1 MLTNIF
7 TDWGTD
13 IKRNQIPKI
22 LGGVGPLHSVR
33 QLRKSIKIPF
43 SFKLSLVSG
52 FVELFNAPVEAYK
65 RDGRVLRGV
74 KRGASAFSNST
85 AVAALELSSKFF
97 DWIDFTA
104 SFTHDFVRNSV
115 FAVNL

>member
-1 MLTNIF
+1 M
-7 TDWGTD
+7 
-13 IKRNQIPKI
+13 
-22 LGGVGPLHSVR
+22 
-33 QLRKSIKIPF
+33 
-43 SFKLSLVSG
+43 SG

-104 SFTHDFVRNSV
+104 SFTHDFVRSKV
-115 FAVNL
+115 FAINQARFRFPRTIFKARKIKDGSQRI